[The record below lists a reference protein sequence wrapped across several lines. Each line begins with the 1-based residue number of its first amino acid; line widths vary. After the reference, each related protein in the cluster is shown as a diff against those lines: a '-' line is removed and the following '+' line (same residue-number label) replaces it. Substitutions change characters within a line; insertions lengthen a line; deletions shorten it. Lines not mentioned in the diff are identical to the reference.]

1 MSHRAAR
8 WRRSKRP
15 SAACRKRSKNRAT
28 AEPRDAILRPM
39 EELVAE
45 LRQSLAEIDPRM
57 TIKGLESEV
66 SKLGIKID
74 DLGRTSV
81 DPAAFGHIQ
90 AQTREIRDLLSAAIA
105 RPLPVERI
113 ERQVAELAQ
122 SLGEQRAAPPRENFA
137 NVPRHGSRRN
147 FPPLKRGLSRSRRR
161 SRNR

>member
-1 MSHRAAR
+1 M
-8 WRRSKRP
+8 
-15 SAACRKRSKNRAT
+15 
-28 AEPRDAILRPM
+28 RPM

-66 SKLGIKID
+66 SKLGLKIERPWAVPA
-74 DLGRTSV
+74 LIPLHSV
-81 DPAAFGHIQ
+81 IFS

-122 SLGEQRAAPPRENFA
+122 SLGGQRAAPPRENLA
-137 NVPRHGSRRN
+137 NGARRGAGAI
-147 FPPLKRGLSRSRRR
+147 FHY
-161 SRNR
+161 